1 MLDMLVERALEGGVR
16 REKKGRKGRER
27 REGGRRGRREG
38 GGGEGEGEKVTGR
51 RELVEGARGWE
62 F

>member
-38 GGGEGEGEKVTGR
+38 GEG
-51 RELVEGARGWE
+51 RGKE
-62 F
+62 RK